1 MINNIINYLKDKKIL
16 VLGFGREGKSS
27 YNFIRKYLPDKEI
40 YIGDQNPIELNDNKV
55 TLVTGDTYLDNLDD
69 YDLVIKTPGISF
81 KDVKLSRNKIT
92 SQLELFLN
100 FVPNKIIGITGT
112 KGKSTTSS
120 MIYKVLKEQEL
131 DVLLLGNIGVPLL
144 DMIDDI
150 KEDTILVI
158 EMSSHQLE
166 FVDKSPYISILTN
179 LYQEHLDHYN
189 SYDEYINAKLNI
201 CKYQTKDNYFI
212 YNKDD
217 QEILKRINNINSN
230 MIGVSKNDNIP
241 NVENDKIM
249 GDSSKYNILFTLEV
263 AKLFNL
269 DLNKAVSSLN
279 TFIPLPHRIEYVGMY
294 NNIKFYDDAIA
305 TIPEACINSIKALK
319 QVDTLIFGGLDRGV
333 NLTSLEEYLNQG
345 VVKNLICMPET
356 GYIIA
361 DTLTNKD
368 INIFKVE
375 TMEEAVDIA
384 FKNTKNICLLAPAAA
399 SYNRYKNFEEK
410 GNHYQELIKN
420 YTK

>member
-16 VLGFGREGKSS
+16 ILGFGREGKSS
-27 YNFIRKYLPDKEI
+27 YNFIRKNLQDKEI
-40 YIGDQNPIELNDNKV
+40 FIGDQNPIELNDNKV
-55 TLVTGDTYLDNLDD
+55 TLVTGDKYLDNLDD
-69 YDLVIKTPGISF
+69 YDLIIKTPGISF
-81 KDVKLSRNKIT
+81 KDVKVSKDKIT
-92 SQLELFLN
+92 SQLELFLK

-144 DMIDDI
+144 DMISDI
-150 KEDTILVI
+150 NSDTILVI

-166 FVDKSPYISILTN
+166 FVNKSPCISILTN

-230 MIGVSKNDNIP
+230 MIGISKNDNIP
-241 NVENDKIM
+241 EINNDKLM

-263 AKLFNL
+263 SKLFNL
-269 DLNKAVSSLN
+269 DLDKTIQSINRFN
-279 TFIPLPHRIEYVGMY
+279 PLPHRIEYVGEY

-305 TIPEACINSIKALK
+305 TIPEATINSIKALK
-319 QVDTLIFGGLDRGV
+319 NVDTLIFGGLDRGV

-361 DTLTNKD
+361 DTITNKD

-384 FKNTKNICLLAPAAA
+384 FNNTKNICLLAPAAA

-420 YTK
+420 HK

>member
-16 VLGFGREGKSS
+16 ILGFGREGKSS
-27 YNFIRKYLPDKEI
+27 YNFIKKYLPDKEI
-40 YIGDQNPIELNDNKV
+40 YIGDQNPIELNDSKV
-55 TLVTGDTYLDNLDD
+55 TLVTGKNYLDNLDD

-81 KDVKLSRNKIT
+81 KDIKLDRNKIT
-92 SQLELFLN
+92 SQLELFLK

-120 MIYKVLKEQEL
+120 MIYKVLKEQDL

-144 DMIDDI
+144 DMIEEI
-150 KEDTILVI
+150 KEGTILVI

-166 FVDKSPYISILTN
+166 FVDHSPYISVLTN

-189 SYDEYINAKLNI
+189 SYDEYIEAKLNI
-201 CKYQTKDNYFI
+201 CKFQTKDNYFI

-217 QEILKRINNINSN
+217 DEILNRISNVKSN
-230 MIGVSKNDNIP
+230 MIGVSKNDTIP
-241 NVENDKIM
+241 TINNNKIM

-269 DLNKAVSSLN
+269 DLNKTIESIN
-279 TFIPLPHRIEYVGMY
+279 TFIPLPHRIEYVGEY

-319 QVDTLIFGGLDRGV
+319 SVDTLIFGGLDRGV
-333 NLTSLEEYLNQG
+333 NLDSLEEYLNTG

-361 DTLTNKD
+361 DKLTNKD
-368 INIFKVE
+368 INVIKVE
-375 TMEEAVDIA
+375 TMEEAVDKA
-384 FKNTKNICLLAPAAA
+384 FIYTKNICLLAPAAA

-410 GNHYQELIKN
+410 GNHYQELIRNHK
-420 YTK
+420 

>member
-16 VLGFGREGKSS
+16 ILGFGREGKSS
-27 YNFIRKYLPDKEI
+27 YNFIRKNLPDKEI
-40 YIGDQNPIELNDNKV
+40 FIGDQNPIELNDDKV
-55 TLVTGDTYLDNLDD
+55 TLVTGDNYLDSLDD
-69 YDLVIKTPGISF
+69 YDLIIKTPGISF
-81 KDVKLSRNKIT
+81 KDVKISRDKIT

-100 FVPNKIIGITGT
+100 FIPNKIIGITGT

-120 MIYKVLKEQEL
+120 MIYKVLKEQNK

-189 SYDEYINAKLNI
+189 SYDEYINAKMNI

-279 TFIPLPHRIEYVGMY
+279 TFIPLPHRIEYVGEY

-319 QVDTLIFGGLDRGV
+319 NVDTLIFGGLDRGV

-345 VVKNLICMPET
+345 AVKNLICMPET

-361 DTLTNKD
+361 DTITNKD

-375 TMEEAVDIA
+375 TMEKAVDIA
-384 FKNTKNICLLAPAAA
+384 FNNTKNICLLAPAAA

-420 YTK
+420 HK

>member
-1 MINNIINYLKDKKIL
+1 MIDNIVNYLKDKKVLI
-16 VLGFGREGKSS
+16 LGFGREGKST
-27 YNFIRKYLPDKEI
+27 YNFIRKYLPNKEI
-40 YIGDQNPIELNDNKV
+40 FIGDQNPIELEDLNV
-55 TLVTGDTYLDNLDD
+55 TLVTGPSYLDNLEEF
-69 YDLVIKTPGISF
+69 DLVVKTPGISF
-81 KDVKLSRNKIT
+81 KDVKLSKDKIT
-92 SQLELFLN
+92 SQLELFLK

-120 MIYKVLKEQEL
+120 MIYKVLKEQEK

-144 DMIDDI
+144 DMIEKI
-150 KEDTILVI
+150 NKDTILVI

-179 LYQEHLDHYN
+179 IYQEHLDHHN
-189 SYDEYINAKLNI
+189 NFEEYIQAKINI
-201 CKYQTKDNYFI
+201 CRFQNENDYFI

-217 QEILKRINNINSN
+217 KLINDRIDNVVSN
-230 MIGVSKNDNIP
+230 KIGISKNDTIP
-241 NVENDKIM
+241 DINNPKIM

-269 DLNKAVSSLN
+269 DLNKTIESIN
-279 TFIPLPHRIEYVGMY
+279 TFNPLPHRIEYVGEY

-305 TIPEACINSIKALK
+305 TIPEACVNSIKALK
-319 QVDTLIFGGLDRGV
+319 NVDTLIFGGLDRGV
-333 NLTSLEEYLNQG
+333 NLDSLEEYLDTG

-361 DTLTNKD
+361 SKLTNKD
-368 INIFKVE
+368 LNIIKVE
-375 TMEEAVDIA
+375 TMEEAVDKA
-384 FKNTKNICLLAPAAA
+384 FTYTKNICLLAPAAA

-410 GNHYQELIKN
+410 GNHYQELIKSH
-420 YTK
+420 K

>member
-16 VLGFGREGKSS
+16 ILGFGREGKSS
-27 YNFIRKYLPDKEI
+27 YNFIRKNLPDKEI
-40 YIGDQNPIELNDNKV
+40 FIGDQNPIELNDDKV
-55 TLVTGDTYLDNLDD
+55 TLVTGDNYLDSLDD
-69 YDLVIKTPGISF
+69 YDLIIKTPGISF
-81 KDVKLSRNKIT
+81 KDVKISKDKIT

-100 FVPNKIIGITGT
+100 FIPNKIIGITGT

-120 MIYKVLKEQEL
+120 MIYKVLKEQNK

-144 DMIDDI
+144 DMISDI
-150 KEDTILVI
+150 NSDTILVI

-241 NVENDKIM
+241 NVENDKLM

-269 DLNKAVSSLN
+269 DLNKTIESINSFN
-279 TFIPLPHRIEYVGMY
+279 PLPHRIEYVGEY

-319 QVDTLIFGGLDRGV
+319 NVDTLIFGGLDRGV

-361 DTLTNKD
+361 DTITNKD

-384 FKNTKNICLLAPAAA
+384 FNNTKNICLLAPAAA

-420 YTK
+420 HK

>member
-1 MINNIINYLKDKKIL
+1 MIDNIINYLKDKKVLI
-16 VLGFGREGKSS
+16 LGFGREGKST
-27 YNFIRKYLPDKEI
+27 YNFIRKYLPNKEI
-40 YIGDQNPIELNDNKV
+40 FIGDQNPIELNDTKV
-55 TLVTGDTYLDNLDD
+55 TLMTGPSYLDNLEE
-69 YDLVIKTPGISF
+69 YDLVVKTPGISF
-81 KDVKLSRNKIT
+81 KDVKLSKDKIT
-92 SQLELFLN
+92 SQLELFLK

-120 MIYKVLKEQEL
+120 MIYKVLKEQEK

-144 DMIDDI
+144 DMIEKI
-150 KEDTILVI
+150 NKDTILVI

-166 FVDKSPYISILTN
+166 FVDHSPYISILTN
-179 LYQEHLDHYN
+179 IYQEHLDHHN
-189 SYDEYINAKLNI
+189 NFEEYIQAKINI
-201 CKYQTKDNYFI
+201 CKYQNENDYFI

-217 QEILKRINNINSN
+217 ELIRSRIDNVIAKK
-230 MIGVSKNDNIP
+230 IGVSKNDTIP
-241 NVENDKIM
+241 EINNPKIM

-269 DLNKAVSSLN
+269 DINKTIESIN
-279 TFIPLPHRIEYVGMY
+279 TFNPLPHRIEYVGEY

-319 QVDTLIFGGLDRGV
+319 SVDTLIFGGLDRGV

-361 DTLTNKD
+361 DKLTNKD
-368 INIFKVE
+368 LNIIKVE
-375 TMEEAVDIA
+375 TMEDAVDNA
-384 FKNTKNICLLAPAAA
+384 FIYTKNICLLAPAAA

-420 YTK
+420 HK

>member
-1 MINNIINYLKDKKIL
+1 MINNIINYLEDKKIL
-16 VLGFGREGKSS
+16 ILGFGREGKST
-27 YNFIRKYLPDKEI
+27 YNFIKKYLPNKEI
-40 YIGDQNPIELNDNKV
+40 FIGDQNPIGIDDPKV
-55 TLVTGDTYLDNLDD
+55 IEVTGPTYLDDLDK

-81 KDVKLSRNKIT
+81 KDVKLSKDKIT
-92 SQLELFLN
+92 SQLELFLK

-120 MIYKVLKEQEL
+120 MIYKVLKEQGL

-144 DMIDDI
+144 DLIEKI
-150 KEDTILVI
+150 STETVLVI

-166 FVDKSPYISILTN
+166 FVDHSPYISVLTN

-189 SYDEYINAKLNI
+189 SYDEYIEAKLNI

-217 QEILKRINNINSN
+217 KEILNRINNIKSN
-230 MIGVSKNDNIP
+230 MIGVSKNDTIP

-269 DLNKAVSSLN
+269 DIDKAVKSLN
-279 TFIPLPHRIEYVGMY
+279 TFIPLPHRIEYVGEY
-294 NNIKFYDDAIA
+294 SGIKFYDDAIA
-305 TIPEACINSIKALK
+305 TIPEACINSIKALRN
-319 QVDTLIFGGLDRGV
+319 VDTLIFGGLDRGV
-333 NLTSLEEYLNQG
+333 NLTSLEKYLNTG

-356 GYIIA
+356 GYKIA
-361 DTLTNKD
+361 DKLTNKD
-368 INIFKVE
+368 INIIKVE
-375 TMEEAVDIA
+375 TMEEAVDKA
-384 FKNTKNICLLAPAAA
+384 FTYTKNICLLAPAAA

-410 GNHYQELIKN
+410 GNHYQELIRNHK
-420 YTK
+420 